1 MASSTSAAALVDQI
15 RAELAPIERKL
26 ASHPFIS
33 ALARGEVPTASLARF
48 AGEQHWTISSDRRSF
63 AYLIARYA
71 DSAAG
76 ELFLSLAQG
85 EGTALCHLGGF
96 ARWLGLDP
104 GRLSEYEPT
113 PGAHAYTAYVSWLA
127 LNGSATDAAVAFL
140 ANLAAWGAN
149 CGRAAAALRSE
160 YGADDTA
167 VAFFEF
173 FATPAPG
180 FEEGALA
187 VIEAG
192 LRAGDSPARSRTA
205 ARLLQAYEL
214 MFWDT
219 MMAATSLA

>member
-15 RAELAPIERKL
+15 RAELAPIDQKL
-26 ASHPFIS
+26 ANHPFTS
-33 ALARGEVPTASLARF
+33 ALAGGGVPTESLERF
-48 AGEQHWTISSDRRSF
+48 AGEQYWILSSDRRSF
-63 AYLIARYA
+63 AYLAARYA

-76 ELFLSLAQG
+76 ELFLGLAQG
-85 EGTALCHLGGF
+85 EGTALDLLGGF

-104 GRLSEYEPT
+104 GRLSAYEPT

-127 LNGSATDAAVAFL
+127 LNGSATDVAVAFV
-140 ANLAAWGAN
+140 ANLTAWGAN

-160 YGADDTA
+160 YDADDAA

-180 FEEGALA
+180 FEQQALA
-187 VIEAG
+187 VIDAG
-192 LRAGDSPARSRTA
+192 LTAGDSPARARNA
-205 ARLLQAYEL
+205 ARLIQAYEL

-219 MMAATSLA
+219 MVAST

>member
-15 RAELAPIERKL
+15 RAELAPIDRKL

-33 ALARGEVPTASLARF
+33 ALVGGEVPTESLARF
-48 AGEQHWTISSDRRSF
+48 AGEQHWIISSDRRSF
-63 AYLIARYA
+63 AYLTARYA

-76 ELFLSLAQG
+76 ELFLSLSQG
-85 EGTALCHLGGF
+85 EGTALGHLSGF

-127 LNGSATDAAVAFL
+127 LNGSATDVTVAFV
-140 ANLAAWGAN
+140 ANIAAWGAN
-149 CGRAAAALRSE
+149 CGRAAAALRSQ
-160 YGADDTA
+160 YDADDTA

-180 FEEGALA
+180 FEDQALA

-192 LRAGDSPARSRTA
+192 LRAGDSPARARTA

-219 MMAATSLA
+219 MIAAT

>member
-1 MASSTSAAALVDQI
+1 MASGTGAAAALVDEV
-15 RAELAPIERKL
+15 RLELAPIEGRL
-26 ASHPFIS
+26 ASHPFLK
-33 ALARGEVPTASLARF
+33 ALAEGEVPNASLERF
-48 AGEQHWTISSDRRSF
+48 AGEQHWIISSDRRSF
-63 AYLIARYA
+63 AYLTARYA

-76 ELFLSLAQG
+76 EFFLSLAQG
-85 EGTALCHLGGF
+85 EGTALGHLGSL

-127 LNGSATDAAVAFL
+127 LNGSATHVAVAFL

-149 CGRAAAALRSE
+149 CARAAAALRSK

-167 VAFFEF
+167 VAFFDF

-180 FEEGALA
+180 FEEQALA

-192 LRAGDSPARSRTA
+192 LRAGDSPARARTA

-219 MMAATSLA
+219 MMATT

>member
-15 RAELAPIERKL
+15 RAELAPIDRKL
-26 ASHPFIS
+26 ASHSFIS
-33 ALARGEVPTASLARF
+33 ALAGGEVPTESLARF
-48 AGEQHWTISSDRRSF
+48 AGEQHWIISSDRRSF
-63 AYLIARYA
+63 AYLTARYA

-76 ELFLSLAQG
+76 ELFLSLSQG
-85 EGTALCHLGGF
+85 EGTALGHLGGF

-127 LNGSATDAAVAFL
+127 LNGSATDVAVAFM

-149 CGRAAAALRSE
+149 CGRAASALRSA

-180 FEEGALA
+180 FEEQALA

-192 LRAGDSPARSRTA
+192 LRAGDSPVRARTA

-219 MMAATSLA
+219 MIAAT

>member
-1 MASSTSAAALVDQI
+1 MTSSTSAATLVDEV
-15 RAELAPIERKL
+15 RTKLAAVDRKL
-26 ASHPFIS
+26 ASHPFVN
-33 ALARGEVPTASLARF
+33 ALAAGKVPTASLQRF
-48 AGEQHWTISSDRRSF
+48 AGEQHWIITSDRRSF
-63 AYLIARYA
+63 AYLAARYA
-71 DSAAG
+71 NSAAG
-76 ELFLSLAQG
+76 DLFLGLAQG
-85 EGTALCHLGGF
+85 EGTALGHLDSF
-96 ARWLGLDP
+96 ARWLGLEP
-104 GRLSEYEPT
+104 GRLSAYEPT

-127 LNGSATDAAVAFL
+127 LNGSATDVAVAFL

-160 YGADDTA
+160 YGADDRA

-180 FEEGALA
+180 FEEQALE

-192 LRAGDSPARSRTA
+192 LRAGDIPARSRTA

-219 MMAATSLA
+219 MMATT

>member
-1 MASSTSAAALVDQI
+1 MASSTSAAALVDQV
-15 RAELAPIERKL
+15 RSELAPVDGTL
-26 ASHPFIS
+26 ASHSFVG
-33 ALARGEVPTASLARF
+33 ALGRGEVPTASLQRF
-48 AGEQHWTISSDRRSF
+48 AGEQHWIISSDRRSF
-63 AYLIARYA
+63 AYLTARYA

-76 ELFLSLAQG
+76 EFFLGLTQG
-85 EGTALCHLGGF
+85 EGTALGHLGGF

-104 GRLSEYEPT
+104 GRLGEYEPT
-113 PGAHAYTAYVSWLA
+113 PGAHAYTAYVAWLS
-127 LNGSATDAAVAFL
+127 LNGSSTDVAVAFL

-160 YGADDTA
+160 YGADDPA

-180 FEEGALA
+180 FEEQALA

-192 LRAGDSPARSRTA
+192 LRAGDPPARSRTA

-214 MFWDT
+214 MFWDA
-219 MMAATSLA
+219 MMAAT

>member
-1 MASSTSAAALVDQI
+1 MTSGTSSAAALIDEV
-15 RAELAPIERKL
+15 RAELAPIEARL
-26 ASHPFIS
+26 ASHPFVS
-33 ALARGEVPTASLARF
+33 ALAAGEVPTASLERF
-48 AGEQHWTISSDRRSF
+48 AGEQHWIISSDRRSF
-63 AYLIARYA
+63 AYLTARYA
-71 DSAAG
+71 DTAAG
-76 ELFLSLAQG
+76 ELFLSLTQG
-85 EGTALCHLGGF
+85 EGTALGHLGGF
-96 ARWLGLDP
+96 AKWLGLDP

-127 LNGSATDAAVAFL
+127 LNGSATDVAVAFL

-160 YGADDTA
+160 YGGDDTA

-180 FEEGALA
+180 FQEQALA

-192 LRAGDSPARSRTA
+192 LQVGDSPARARSA

-219 MMAATSLA
+219 MMAAT

>member
-1 MASSTSAAALVDQI
+1 MASSTSAATALVDQV
-15 RAELAPIERKL
+15 RSELASIDERL
-26 ASHPFIS
+26 ASHPFVT
-33 ALARGEVPTASLARF
+33 ALAAGGVPMASLERF
-48 AGEQHWTISSDRRSF
+48 AGEQYWIISSDRRSF
-63 AYLIARYA
+63 AYLTARYA

-76 ELFLSLAQG
+76 EFFLSLAQG
-85 EGTALCHLGGF
+85 EGTALGHLGGF
-96 ARWLGLDP
+96 ARWLGLDLA
-104 GRLSEYEPT
+104 RLREYEPT

-127 LNGSATDAAVAFL
+127 LNGSATDVAVAFL
-140 ANLAAWGAN
+140 ANLPAWGAN

-167 VAFFEF
+167 VAFFDL
-173 FATPAPG
+173 FATPAPE
-180 FEEGALA
+180 FEQRALT

-219 MMAATSLA
+219 MMGTT

>member
-1 MASSTSAAALVDQI
+1 MASSTSAAAALVDEV
-15 RAELAPIERKL
+15 RAELAPIEGKL
-26 ASHPFIS
+26 ASHPFVS
-33 ALARGEVPTASLARF
+33 ALAGGEVPTASLQRF
-48 AGEQHWTISSDRRSF
+48 AGEQHWIISSDRRSF
-63 AYLIARYA
+63 AYLTTRYA

-76 ELFLSLAQG
+76 ELFLGLAQG
-85 EGTALCHLGGF
+85 EGTALGHLGSF

-104 GRLSEYEPT
+104 GGLSEYEPT

-127 LNGSATDAAVAFL
+127 LNGSATDVTVAFL

-149 CGRAAAALRSE
+149 CGRVAAALRSE

-180 FEEGALA
+180 FEERALA
-187 VIEAG
+187 AIEAG
-192 LRAGDSPARSRTA
+192 LRAGDSTARPRTA

-219 MMAATSLA
+219 MMAAT

>member
-1 MASSTSAAALVDQI
+1 MASRTSAAALVNEV
-15 RAELAPIERKL
+15 RSELAPIERKL
-26 ASHPFIS
+26 ASHPFVK
-33 ALARGEVPTASLARF
+33 ALARGEVPNTSLERF
-48 AGEQHWTISSDRRSF
+48 AGEQHWIISSDRRSF
-63 AYLIARYA
+63 AYLTMRYA

-85 EGTALCHLGGF
+85 EGTALGHLDSF

-127 LNGSATDAAVAFL
+127 LNGSATDVAVAFL

-180 FEEGALA
+180 YEERALG

-192 LRAGDSPARSRTA
+192 LRAGDSPARPRTA

-219 MMAATSLA
+219 MMAAT

>member
-1 MASSTSAAALVDQI
+1 MASRTRAAALVNEV
-15 RAELAPIERKL
+15 RSELAPIERKL
-26 ASHPFIS
+26 AGHPFVK
-33 ALARGEVPTASLARF
+33 ALARGEVPTAALERF
-48 AGEQHWTISSDRRSF
+48 AGEQHWIISGDRRSF
-63 AYLIARYA
+63 AYLTTRYA

-85 EGTALCHLGGF
+85 EGTALGHLGGF

-113 PGAHAYTAYVSWLA
+113 PGGHAYTAYVSWLA
-127 LNGSATDAAVAFL
+127 LNGSATDVAVAFL

-160 YGADDTA
+160 YGADDAA

-180 FEEGALA
+180 FEERALG
-187 VIEAG
+187 VTEAG
-192 LRAGDSPARSRTA
+192 LRAGDSPARPRMA

-219 MMAATSLA
+219 MMAAT

>member
-1 MASSTSAAALVDQI
+1 MAPSTGAAAALVDEV
-15 RAELAPIERKL
+15 RDELAPIEEKL
-26 ASHPFIS
+26 ASHPFVS
-33 ALARGEVPTASLARF
+33 ALAAGEVPHASLERF
-48 AGEQHWTISSDRRSF
+48 AGEQHWIISSDRRSF
-63 AYLIARYA
+63 AHLTARYS

-76 ELFLSLAQG
+76 ELFLSLTQG
-85 EGTALCHLGGF
+85 EGTALGHLGGF

-104 GRLSEYEPT
+104 ARLGEYEPT

-127 LNGSATDAAVAFL
+127 LNGSATDVAVAFL

-149 CGRAAAALRSE
+149 CGRAAAALRSR
-160 YGADDTA
+160 YGADDAA
-167 VAFFEF
+167 VAFFDY

-180 FEEGALA
+180 FGEQALA

-192 LRAGDSPARSRTA
+192 LRAGDSPAHARTA

-219 MMAATSLA
+219 MVAI

>member
-1 MASSTSAAALVDQI
+1 MASSTSAAALVEQI
-15 RAELAPIERKL
+15 RAELAPIDQKL
-26 ASHPFIS
+26 ANHPFTS
-33 ALARGEVPTASLARF
+33 ALAGGDVRTESLERF
-48 AGEQHWTISSDRRSF
+48 AGEQHWIISSDRRSF
-63 AYLIARYA
+63 AYLSARYA

-85 EGTALCHLGGF
+85 EGTALGLLGGF

-127 LNGSATDAAVAFL
+127 LNGSATDVAVAFV

-160 YGADDTA
+160 YDADDTA
-167 VAFFEF
+167 VAFFDV

-180 FEEGALA
+180 FEEQALA

-192 LRAGDSPARSRTA
+192 LSAGDSPARARTA

-219 MMAATSLA
+219 MLAAT

>member
-1 MASSTSAAALVDQI
+1 MAPSTSAAALVDQI
-15 RAELAPIERKL
+15 RAELAPIDEKL
-26 ASHPFIS
+26 ANHPFTG
-33 ALARGEVPTASLARF
+33 ALAGGDVPTEALERF
-48 AGEQHWTISSDRRSF
+48 AGEQHWIISSDRRSF
-63 AYLIARYA
+63 AYLAARYA

-76 ELFLSLAQG
+76 ELFLGLAQG
-85 EGTALCHLGGF
+85 EGTALGLLNGF

-104 GRLSEYEPT
+104 GRLHEYEPT

-127 LNGSATDAAVAFL
+127 LNGSATDVAVAFI
-140 ANLAAWGAN
+140 ANLTAWGAN

-160 YGADDTA
+160 YDADDAA

-180 FEEGALA
+180 FEEQAFA

-192 LRAGDSPARSRTA
+192 LSAGDSPSRARTA

-219 MMAATSLA
+219 MIAAP

>member
-1 MASSTSAAALVDQI
+1 
-15 RAELAPIERKL
+15 
-26 ASHPFIS
+26 
-33 ALARGEVPTASLARF
+33 
-48 AGEQHWTISSDRRSF
+48 
-63 AYLIARYA
+63 
-71 DSAAG
+71 
-76 ELFLSLAQG
+76 
-85 EGTALCHLGGF
+85 
-96 ARWLGLDP
+96 
-104 GRLSEYEPT
+104 
-113 PGAHAYTAYVSWLA
+113 VSWLA

-180 FEEGALA
+180 FEERALA

-205 ARLLQAYEL
+205 AMLLQAYEL

-219 MMAATSLA
+219 MMAAT

>member
-1 MASSTSAAALVDQI
+1 MASSTSANALVDQI
-15 RAELAPIERKL
+15 RAELAPIDRKL
-26 ASHPFIS
+26 ASHPFLG
-33 ALARGEVPTASLARF
+33 ALTGGEVPTASLARF
-48 AGEQHWTISSDRRSF
+48 AGEQHWIIASDRRSF
-63 AYLIARYA
+63 AYLTARYA
-71 DSAAG
+71 DCAAG

-85 EGTALCHLGGF
+85 EGTALGHLGGL

-127 LNGSATDAAVAFL
+127 LNGSATDVAVAFV
-140 ANLAAWGAN
+140 ANLAAWGSN

-160 YGADDTA
+160 YAADDTA

-180 FEEGALA
+180 FEEQALA

-192 LRAGDSPARSRTA
+192 LGAGDSPARARTA

-219 MMAATSLA
+219 MMAAT

>member
-1 MASSTSAAALVDQI
+1 MASSTSAAAALIDEV
-15 RAELAPIERKL
+15 RSELAPIDGKL
-26 ASHPFIS
+26 ASHPFVS
-33 ALARGEVPTASLARF
+33 ALAAGEVPTASLERF
-48 AGEQHWTISSDRRSF
+48 AGEQHWIISSDRRSF
-63 AYLIARYA
+63 AYLTARYA

-76 ELFLSLAQG
+76 ELFLSLTQG
-85 EGTALCHLGGF
+85 EGTALGHLGSF

-127 LNGSATDAAVAFL
+127 LNGSATDVAVAFL
-140 ANLAAWGAN
+140 ANLVVWGAN

-160 YGADDTA
+160 YGADATA

-180 FEEGALA
+180 FEERALA

-192 LRAGDSPARSRTA
+192 LRAGDSPARPRTA

-219 MMAATSLA
+219 MMAAT